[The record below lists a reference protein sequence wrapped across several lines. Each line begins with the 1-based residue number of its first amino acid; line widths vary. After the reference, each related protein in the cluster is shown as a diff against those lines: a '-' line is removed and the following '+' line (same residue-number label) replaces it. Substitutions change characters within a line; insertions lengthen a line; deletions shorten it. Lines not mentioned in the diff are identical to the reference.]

1 MHSKLPNHTP
11 RFSQSICF
19 YAFVL
24 AAFCIT
30 ASCTLAD
37 GATPKSAGL
46 GDSVELGGAE
56 TEELLRRSIELIEGR
71 HSISAEV
78 THYVDLFGKKLVG
91 KGIYREERSGPHP
104 LVRFELKT
112 STADLE
118 SSLLQVCDG
127 KDMWIKHVLMGQAR
141 LDRIDLDRL
150 AKAVQKQG
158 RVVRDGVVRDGA
170 VRGGTGQGG
179 VGQGGAG
186 LSDTITLGGMPGLLR
201 SLQESFQFVS
211 AENAVLYSMPV
222 WKLRGR
228 WQESKLAAFLPEQAE
243 AIQQGRVALAGGEV
257 DLARLPKHLPDHL
270 VVWLGKDDLF
280 PYRIEYCRRETVSGE
295 SRAIVAMQLLKVSFN
310 VPLDPKCFVFEPD
323 EVPVADRT
331 SEYIAKMARRG
342 KAAERR

>member
-1 MHSKLPNHTP
+1 MHSKLPSHTP
-11 RFSQSICF
+11 RFLQSICF

-30 ASCTLAD
+30 ATCSLAD
-37 GATPKSAGL
+37 SDPPKSVDGR
-46 GDSVELGGAE
+46 GSVELSGAE

-78 THYVDLFGKKLVG
+78 THCVDLFGKKLVG

-112 STADLE
+112 STADSQ

-141 LDRIDLDRL
+141 LDRVDLERL
-150 AKAVQKQG
+150 AKAVEKQG
-158 RVVRDGVVRDGA
+158 RAVRDGA
-170 VRGGTGQGG
+170 GQGG
-179 VGQGGAG
+179 TG
-186 LSDTITLGGMPGLLR
+186 LSDTITMGGMPGLLR

-310 VPLDPKCFVFEPD
+310 VPLDPKCFVFEPG

-331 SEYIAKMARRG
+331 SEYIAKMARRS
-342 KAAERR
+342 KAAKRH